1 MSSRRAMTLG
11 VPSIVLSGV
20 AAGVLFATVAQ
31 NGSATGRVLPAPG
44 VVSRFGIFAR
54 PPAAGTLPV
63 DAGPQAAAA
72 PLARA
77 IATGDPEIAQW
88 ATLNGKQACVVVDG
102 SAPGAEGGPTA
113 CGDIEAATN
122 ASELLTIAASAT
134 DEPNQR
140 PGQAQIIAGLAPDGV
155 DTVTITLAN
164 ATEHTVAVVDN
175 GFHLITGGNDPVSLE
190 WTDASGAKHI
200 QRLKGG

>member
-1 MSSRRAMTLG
+1 MTL
-11 VPSIVLSGV
+11 VVSLIVLAG
-20 AAGVLFATVAQ
+20 AAGVLFAALAQ
-31 NGSATGRVLPAPG
+31 NGSATGRIAVAPG

-54 PPAAGTLPV
+54 PPAAGTLPA

-72 PLARA
+72 PVARA
-77 IATGDPEIAQW
+77 IATGSPEIAQW
-88 ATLNGKQACVVVDG
+88 ATLSGKQACVVVDG

-134 DEPNQR
+134 NEPNQR

-155 DTVTITLAN
+155 NTVTITLAN

-175 GFHLITGGNDPVSLE
+175 GFHLLTGGNDPVSLE
-190 WTDASGAKHI
+190 WTDTSGAKHM